1 MSNLSQFFGGGSKF
15 QIFTSSGTWVCPAA
29 NTKVHVL
36 CIGGGGRGG
45 FAGGGITIAGTSSFG
60 ALVIATGGVSGS
72 PASGVTGGGGG
83 TSGYCSGKSGTNS
96 IATYQI
102 GTGGKGG
109 EGAFGFGSGGNGAE
123 SDSTYVGG
131 SGGGASGFIETYSGT
146 VSTNQTVTIGAG
158 TAVAASRSTSGSNG
172 AVLVWWE

>member
-15 QIFTSSGTWVCPAA
+15 QIFTSSGTWVCPVA

-45 FAGGGITIAGTSSFG
+45 FVGGGTTTAGTSSFG
-60 ALVIATGGVSGS
+60 VLVTATGGVSGD
-72 PASGVTGGGGG
+72 PASGVTGGYGG
-83 TSGYCSGKSGTNS
+83 SGYCSGKSGTDS

-102 GTGGKGG
+102 GAGGEGGK
-109 EGAFGFGSGGNGAE
+109 GAFGFGSGGHGAE
-123 SDSTYVGG
+123 PTATSVGG
-131 SGGGASGFIETYSGT
+131 SGGGGSGFIKTYSGT
-146 VSTNQTVTIGAG
+146 VSTNQTVTVGAG
-158 TAVAASRSTSGSNG
+158 TASAASRSTSGSDG